1 MTSLKK
7 ALSDCETLTIRDVID
22 ERYLSKSE
30 GKTRG
35 VATSNNCHRTILVPM
50 IVNILSQR
58 CSRKTKRLLTSIL
71 STSLTSLPYWAR
83 ERLYIKEDFNSMG
96 YIVGQ
101 DQTTEMRI
109 IRNQILFKQLAKE
122 KK

>member
-7 ALSDCETLTIRDVID
+7 ALADCETLTIKDVID
-22 ERYLSKSE
+22 EKYLSKSE

-35 VATSNNCHRTILVPM
+35 VATSSHYLNSVLPPM
-50 IVNILSQR
+50 IVDALSQK
-58 CSRKTKRLLTSIL
+58 CSAKTKGLLRSIL

-83 ERLYIKEDFNSMG
+83 ERLYIREDFNGIG

-101 DQTTEMRI
+101 DQTSEMRT
-109 IRNQILFKQLAKE
+109 IRAHILSKE
-122 KK
+122 NK